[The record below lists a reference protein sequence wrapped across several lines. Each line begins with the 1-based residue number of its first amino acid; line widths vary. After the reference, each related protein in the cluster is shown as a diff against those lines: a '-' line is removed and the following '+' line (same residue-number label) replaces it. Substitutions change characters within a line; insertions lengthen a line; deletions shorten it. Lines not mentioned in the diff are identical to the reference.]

1 MPTSVEYLGFKVKK
15 LKKRY
20 VSARTLQSIFQQYE
34 HCLREKHTKF
44 SALDD
49 QSKGTVVNWDFPS
62 FHGISRM
69 LTAL

>member
-1 MPTSVEYLGFKVKK
+1 MTTSVEYLGFKIKK
-15 LKKRY
+15 FKKN
-20 VSARTLQSIFQQYE
+20 VTLARVHCNPFFNNMNNVYE
-34 HCLREKHTKF
+34 KNTKF